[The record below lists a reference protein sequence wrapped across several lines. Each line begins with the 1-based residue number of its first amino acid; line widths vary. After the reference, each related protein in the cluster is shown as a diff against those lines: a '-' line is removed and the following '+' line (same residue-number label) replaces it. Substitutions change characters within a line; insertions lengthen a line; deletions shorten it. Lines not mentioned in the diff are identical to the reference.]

1 MSLLI
6 EIQKK
11 LNYEKELRK
20 INEPRD
26 VFELQE
32 VQEIKNAVQE
42 HLLFIG
48 LDSRNTIK
56 NISLLGIGTS
66 KSINIDSKYIIRTA
80 LVTASDKVILVHNH
94 PSNSLSPSNADRH
107 LTNVTNKVLRAF
119 NVQFVDHIIVNENDF
134 ASMGKNHDIDRNYE
148 DSKTNLID
156 NTFLLEENKMLKQQ
170 VRKLKNSIKEGKKE
184 LESEEE
190 IE

>member
-1 MSLLI
+1 MSLSI

-11 LNYEKELRK
+11 PNYQKEIRK
-20 INEPRD
+20 VNKPNE
-26 VFELQE
+26 VFELKE

-56 NISLLGIGTS
+56 NISLIGIGTS
-66 KSINIDSKYIIRTA
+66 KSISIDSKYIIRTA

-94 PSNSLSPSNADRH
+94 PSNGLSPSSDDRY
-107 LTNVTNKVLRAF
+107 LTNVTNKVLKAF
-119 NVQFVDHIIVNENDF
+119 NIQFVDHIIVTENDF
-134 ASMGKNHDIDRNYE
+134 ASMGQNNDIDRNYE

-156 NTFLLEENKMLKQQ
+156 NTFLLEENKILKQQ
-170 VRKLKNSIKEGKKE
+170 VKKLKNSIKEGKKE

-190 IE
+190 ME